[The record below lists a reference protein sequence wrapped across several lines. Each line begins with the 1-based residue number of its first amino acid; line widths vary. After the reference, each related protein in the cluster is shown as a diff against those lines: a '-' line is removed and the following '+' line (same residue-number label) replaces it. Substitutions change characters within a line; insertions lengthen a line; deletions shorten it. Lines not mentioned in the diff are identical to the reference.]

1 MNKSSNDDGTEI
13 EELELPMSIN
23 DNIPQM
29 PLSNNFNFN
38 TGKIINPPSS
48 QNTPSDGVS

>member
-1 MNKSSNDDGTEI
+1 MEI
-13 EELELPMSIN
+13 EELILPESIN

-29 PLSNNFNFN
+29 PASNNYNFN
-38 TGKIINPPSS
+38 TVKIINPPSE